1 MGIWFG
7 RSVAAASVLLAATVP
22 GAASYAAEE
31 SVKAGAILSIEGIF
45 SSLGGPERDGIMLA
59 VEQLN
64 AAGGVAGK
72 QIDLIVYDDGGDQA
86 RAAQLANRLIFQ
98 DQVPVS
104 FGPSITPTAEMI
116 APIFEQNDVV
126 MIGFVAQDYTWEGT
140 NHIFMSLPS
149 DAINAE
155 AMVRHA
161 AEANGA
167 KKIAVAYANVPYG
180 VNGRKFIEESAKRH
194 GIEIATAERWGESDL
209 DFTSQ
214 AGRVRAA
221 SPEAILIW
229 GSCAA
234 ADAQMIKAL
243 REAGENAPIIG
254 NLCIPSPQ
262 TAEIA
267 GAAAEG
273 TVAFSVLNYAK
284 PDAEAK
290 AFLEAFQARFG
301 GMPIPF
307 AATAYDGVGLW
318 AAAVEKAG
326 GKTDPAS
333 VAEAMIGL
341 QYKGVS
347 GTYHITEDNHHG
359 MTADAYKPIMLQN
372 GQWTSM

>member
-1 MGIWFG
+1 MGGRFG
-7 RSVAAASVLLAATVP
+7 RSVAAASVLLAAMASGA
-22 GAASYAAEE
+22 GAAAAET
-31 SVKAGAILSIEGIF
+31 VKAGAILSIEGIF
-45 SSLGGPERDGIMLA
+45 SSLGGPERDGILLA

-64 AAGGVAGK
+64 AAGGVGGK

-98 DQVPVS
+98 DRVPVS

-116 APIFEQNDVV
+116 APIFEQNEVL

-140 NHIFMSLPS
+140 KHIFMSLPS

-161 AEANGA
+161 AEAVGA

-180 VNGRKFIEESAKRH
+180 VNGNKFIAESAKRH
-194 GIEIATAERWGESDL
+194 GVEIAAAERWGESDL

-221 SPEAILIW
+221 SPDAILIW

-243 REAGENAPIIG
+243 REAGEDAPIIG

-267 GAAAEG
+267 GQAAEG
-273 TVAFSVLNYAK
+273 TIAFSVLDYAN

-290 AFLEAFQARFG
+290 AFLDAFQARFG

-326 GKTDPAS
+326 GKTDAAS

-347 GTYHITEDNHHG
+347 GNYHITEDNHHG
-359 MTADAYKPIMLQN
+359 MSADAYKPIVLRN